1 VLRVP
6 CRGITL
12 GVGLVFGWWLIS
24 LTGVED
30 PGVNGVGGPSSI
42 VGVIWV
48 EGVGGFLVG
57 VTGSSFS
64 TLAFRLPFL
73 GEGVLIGIPAVN
85 PVFSSKPSM
94 FWVYTL
100 SNLSLWSSVAR
111 YWWNGVGVAC
121 ADLTAK

>member
-1 VLRVP
+1 MTR
-6 CRGITL
+6 
-12 GVGLVFGWWLIS
+12 GVGLVIGWELVS
-24 LTGVED
+24 PTGVED
-30 PGVNGVGGPSSI
+30 PGVNGVRGLSLT
-42 VGVIWV
+42 VGVFCV
-48 EGVGGFLVG
+48 EGVRAFLVG

-73 GEGVLIGIPAVN
+73 GEGVLIGIPEVN
-85 PVFSSKPSM
+85 PAFSSKPSM

-100 SNLSLWSSVAR
+100 NSLSLWSSAAR